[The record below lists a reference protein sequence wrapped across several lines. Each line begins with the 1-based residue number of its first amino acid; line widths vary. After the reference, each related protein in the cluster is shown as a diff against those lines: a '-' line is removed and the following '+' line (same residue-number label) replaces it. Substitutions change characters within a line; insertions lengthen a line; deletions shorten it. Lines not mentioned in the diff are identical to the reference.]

1 MKKRLRHLVFF
12 VLLAGILGSVSGVSA
27 TSKDKIQDLENEKKK
42 TEQDLEDANNVLNQL
57 EDDQTGLKQD
67 LTGYSSQMSDVKAQ
81 IQDCYTKIEAKEA
94 EIAATT
100 AQLEEAKQKEEQQFE
115 NMKTRI
121 KFMYENGES
130 SAVEALLSAENF
142 SDFLNRADYIQS
154 IMEYDRNML
163 EEYTRTKEEIALAEE
178 NLRQEKAELET
189 AQGKARESETALAEL
204 INSTQDGIEK
214 YAEDI
219 KEAEA
224 RALAYEKK
232 LEEQENQLENLKEA
246 LAREQAIANGTVTV
260 GKFTYHEISDLA
272 KNSSDLQILA
282 AIIECE
288 AGGEPYEGKLAV
300 GSVVMNRVNH
310 SSFPNTIIEVIHQK
324 NQFSPVRSGRFAIVL
339 ARGANAACTSVAQ
352 EILNGR
358 NTIDA
363 LFFRTVIPSIQG
375 TIIGNHVF
383 Y

>member
-1 MKKRLRHLVFF
+1 MKKSRKQIVFLLVI
-12 VLLAGILGSVSGVSA
+12 VCLLGSVIWVSA
-27 TSKDKIQDLENEKKK
+27 TSQKIEDLEDEKKK
-42 TEQDLEDANNVLNQL
+42 TEQDLEDANDVLNKL

-67 LTGYSSQMSDVKAQ
+67 LTGYSSQMSNVKAQ

-100 AQLEEAKQKEEQQFE
+100 EQLNLAKEREEKQFE
-115 NMKTRI
+115 DMKKRI
-121 KFMYENGES
+121 KFMYENGDAN
-130 SAVEALLSAENF
+130 AVEALLAAESF

-163 EEYTRTKEEIALAEE
+163 EEYTRTREEIALAEE
-178 NLRQEKAELET
+178 NLQAEKAQLE
-189 AQGKARESETALAEL
+189 AAREKARESEVALAEL
-204 INSTQDGIEK
+204 INNTQDGIEK

-260 GKFTYHEISDLA
+260 GKFKYHEISELA
-272 KNSSDLQILA
+272 RKSSDLQILA

-288 AGGEPYEGKLAV
+288 AGGEPYEGQLAV
-300 GSVVMNRVNH
+300 GSVVMNRVHH

-339 ARGANAACTSVAQ
+339 ARGANAKCTAVAQ

>member
-1 MKKRLRHLVFF
+1 MKKRLKQTIFI
-12 VLLAGILGSVSGVSA
+12 LLLTFLLGSVLWVSA
-27 TSKDKIQDLENEKKK
+27 TSGKIEDLEDEKKK

-57 EDDQTGLKQD
+57 EDDKTDLQED
-67 LTGYSSQMSDVKAQ
+67 LTGYSAKMSDVKAQ
-81 IQDCYTKIEAKEA
+81 IEDCYAKIEAKEA

-100 AQLEEAKQKEEQQFE
+100 VKLNEAKAKEEKQFAD
-115 NMKTRI
+115 MKTRI
-121 KFMYENGES
+121 KFMYENGDSNALES
-130 SAVEALLSAENF
+130 LLGAESF
-142 SDFLNRADYIQS
+142 SDFLNRADYIQAM
-154 IMEYDRNML
+154 MEYDRNML
-163 EEYTRTKEEIALAEE
+163 KEYQKTKNEIALAEE
-178 NLRQEKAELET
+178 TLQQEKKQLET
-189 AQGKARESETALAEL
+189 AQDNARASEVHLAEL
-204 INSTQDGIEK
+204 INNTQDGIEK

-232 LEEQENQLENLKEA
+232 LEEQENQLENLKEI
-246 LAREQAIANGTVTV
+246 LAREQGISNGTITV
-260 GKFTYHEISDLA
+260 GNFKYHEISDLA
-272 KNSSDLQILA
+272 RNSTELEILA

-288 AGGEPYEGKLAV
+288 AGGEPYEGQLAV
-300 GSVVMNRVNH
+300 GSVVMNRVNNA
-310 SSFPNTIIEVIHQK
+310 SFPNTIIEVIHQK
-324 NQFSPVRSGRFAIVL
+324 NQFAPVRSGRFAIVL
-339 ARGANAACTSVAQ
+339 ARGANAECTSVAQ